1 MKLQSI
7 PLQWLLGIAAVAAVG
22 LYVLARARPGE
33 SIATSI
39 GAAAGSAVAEVG
51 AGAVLGVGDVL
62 GVPRTDETECQKAL
76 REGRLWDAS
85 FACPAGTFIGGAWGA
100 ITGD

>member
-1 MKLQSI
+1 MKLQQI
-7 PLQWLLGIAAVAAVG
+7 PVTWLLGAAALAVLG
-22 LYVLARARPGE
+22 VYVLARARPGE
-33 SIATSI
+33 SIATTI
-39 GAAAGSAVAEVG
+39 GAAAGQAVADVTG
-51 AGAVLGVGDVL
+51 GAVLGVGDAL
-62 GVPRTDETECQKAL
+62 GVPRTDETECQRAL